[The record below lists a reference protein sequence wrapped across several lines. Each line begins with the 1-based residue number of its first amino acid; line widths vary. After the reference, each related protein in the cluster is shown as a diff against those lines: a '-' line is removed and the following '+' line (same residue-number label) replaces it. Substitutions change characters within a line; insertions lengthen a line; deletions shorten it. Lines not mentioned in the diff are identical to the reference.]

1 MAENGSRPWV
11 MWLAGTIV
19 TMLTIALTTIGNAVI
34 TNDKESRSRD
44 DKIEDCL
51 NLAVSNQQ
59 LTNQKILIALNEI
72 QVDLRYIKRNGR

>member
-34 TNDKESRSRD
+34 TNDKDSRSRD
-44 DKIEDCL
+44 DKIEECV

-72 QVDLRYIKRNGR
+72 QVDLRYIKRNAQ